1 MCTVSIV
8 PHADGLRVVSNRD
21 ERRDRVEALEP
32 AVTTLG
38 PRTATMPI
46 DPTGGG
52 SWIGVNDEGLVAAV
66 LNRYH
71 GRQAPIDCART
82 TRGAIVPMMLAC
94 DSVSA
99 ALARAKTIDPMRF
112 EPFRL
117 VLVQRREIA
126 LVSVERCEVKQATS
140 TVTGPFMFT
149 ASALGDFL
157 VEEPRR
163 RLFEWLMTD
172 PDARLRSQ
180 ALFHRHQW
188 TDKRD
193 ISVLMERGDAATVSR
208 TTIDVG
214 VNGIEVEYEPLW
226 PQRPSRRL
234 EMNQYFV
241 HDEIV
246 LDQCRVHQS
255 STRSDPAVS

>member
-8 PHADGLRVVSNRD
+8 PHREGLRVMSNRD

-32 AVTTLG
+32 SIITLG
-38 PRTATMPI
+38 PLESLGSRTATMPI
-46 DPTGGG
+46 DPAGGG
-52 SWIGVNDEGLVAAV
+52 SWIGVNDVGLVATV
-66 LNRYH
+66 LNRHH
-71 GRQAPIDCART
+71 GRRAPIDNVHT

-94 DSVSA
+94 DSVSD
-99 ALARAKTIDPMRF
+99 ALARAEAIDPTRF

-117 VLVQRREIA
+117 VLVQRDAIA
-126 LVSVERCEVKQATS
+126 LVSVDGRDVKHATS
-140 TVTGPFMFT
+140 TVTRPFMFT

-163 RLFEWLMTD
+163 RLFEWLMND
-172 PDARLRSQ
+172 PDSRLRSQ

-193 ISVLMERGDAATVSR
+193 ISVLMERDDAATVSR

-214 VNGIEVEYEPLW
+214 DVGAGRIEIEYESLW
-226 PQRPSRRL
+226 PQRLARRFEL
-234 EMNQYFV
+234 
-241 HDEIV
+241 HT
-246 LDQCRVHQS
+246 C
-255 STRSDPAVS
+255 